1 MAIFF
6 FLQRS
11 FCCFANINHS
21 SSLLQVLEVLEVL
34 QVLLP
39 CLQHHKLLLLVR
51 VASLDMP
58 SPRRWRQVTCSLQ
71 IGKKRHNE
79 RPVSLGPCQ
88 SVLAFKQLELALF
101 HYKAATGFIS
111 VL

>member
-1 MAIFF
+1 MAFF
-6 FLQRS
+6 FFFRDLS
-11 FCCFANINHS
+11 A
-21 SSLLQVLEVLEVL
+21 VL
-34 QVLLP
+34 QTLIILPVSFKYWVLLP

-51 VASLDMP
+51 VANLDMP
-58 SPRRWRQVTCSLQ
+58 SPRRWRQVTYSLQ